1 MPILMY
7 KSNREDA
14 VLELTIYQRKILK
27 RKNE

>member
-7 KSNREDA
+7 KSNREDT